1 MEPSTGYATS
11 FDGTKIYYEV
21 YGQGPVI
28 CCCNGIGVSTFF
40 WKYLVEFFSPTHRVV
55 LWDYR
60 SHGKSGSA
68 PDYNRLTMKTN
79 AMDLSAVLDAVG
91 ADKAVLAG
99 HSMGVQTIFEFYRL
113 HRERTA
119 ALIPVLG
126 AYGQPMNSFLN
137 TDIVA
142 KLFPYTYQFSTFFPG
157 ATQKIAQS
165 ILRVALK
172 DEVANAGARLVRFI
186 HWQFFQKQDLMPY
199 MAHLRTLDVN
209 MFLSMAKRMQ
219 EHTVKDMLPL
229 IEIPVLVVSAQHDL
243 FTPWHISK
251 TMQELIPEAEILTIP
266 FGSHAAL
273 VEQPE
278 LMNLRVEKF
287 LRERLNKSPWAKAAQ
302 KQPAGQRAAQKK
314 PVGPVSL
321 QKAAAA

>member
-11 FDGTKIYYEV
+11 FDQTKIYYEV

-40 WKYLVEFFSPTHRVV
+40 WKYLVEFFSSNYRVI

-60 SHGKSGSA
+60 SHGKSGPA

-79 AMDLSAVLDAVG
+79 AMDLAAVLDAVG

-113 HRERTA
+113 YRERTA

-126 AYGQPMNSFLN
+126 AYGHPMNSFLN

-142 KLFPYTYQFSTFFPG
+142 KLFPYTYQFSTLFPG
-157 ATQKIAQS
+157 LTQKIAQS
-165 ILRVALK
+165 VLRVALK

-229 IEIPVLVVSAQHDL
+229 IEVPVLVVSAQHDL
-243 FTPWHISK
+243 FTPWRISK
-251 TMQELIPEAEILTIP
+251 TMQELIPNAEILTIP

-278 LMNLRVEKF
+278 LMNLRIEKF
-287 LRERLNKSPWAKAAQ
+287 ILARLSKSSWAKAP
-302 KQPAGQRAAQKK
+302 KKLPTGQRAAKK
-314 PVGPVSL
+314 KLAGPVSL

>member
-40 WKYLVEFFSPTHRVV
+40 WKYLVEFFSSSHRVV

-60 SHGKSGSA
+60 SHGRSGPA
-68 PDYNRLTMKTN
+68 PDHNRLTMKTN
-79 AMDLSAVLDAVG
+79 AMDLCAVLDAVG
-91 ADKAVLAG
+91 ADKAVLTG
-99 HSMGVQTIFEFYRL
+99 HSMGVQTIFEFYRI
-113 HRERTA
+113 HKERTA

-126 AYGQPMNSFLN
+126 AYGHPMNSFLN

-142 KLFPYTYQFSTFFPG
+142 KLFPYGYRFSTFFPG
-157 ATQKIAQS
+157 VTQKIAQS
-165 ILRVALK
+165 VLHFALQ
-172 DEVANAGARLVRFI
+172 DEVANTGARLVRFI
-186 HWQFFQKQDLMPY
+186 HWQFFQKEDLMPY
-199 MAHLRTLDVN
+199 IAHLRTLDVN
-209 MFLSMAKRMQ
+209 MFLSMARRMQ

-229 IEIPVLVVSAQHDL
+229 IEVPVLVVSAQHDL
-243 FTPWHISK
+243 FTPWRISK
-251 TMQELIPEAEILTIP
+251 TMQELIPGAELLTIP
-266 FGSHAAL
+266 YGSHAAL

-278 LMNLRVEKF
+278 LMNLRIEKF
-287 LRERLNKSPWAKAAQ
+287 LRERLDKGSWAKSVK
-302 KQPAGQRAAQKK
+302 KQLSGKRAAKK
-314 PVGPVSL
+314 KIAAPVVL